1 MQMKLAARLI
11 ADTPPFFMKARNIGL
26 VLTAISTALIGI
38 PAVPIIIAKIATYLA
53 VAGTVLSTV
62 SQAVVYE
69 EPSTEAS
76 E

>member
-1 MQMKLAARLI
+1 MKLAARLI
-11 ADTPPFFMKARNIGL
+11 ADTPPFFTKARNIGL

-38 PAVPIIIAKIATYLA
+38 PTVPVIIAKIATHLA
-53 VAGTVLSTV
+53 IAETVFSTV

-69 EPSTEAS
+69 EPPTEDF